1 MPPRA
6 PAPTAAPR
14 AAAVKESLPGQP
26 GAAPSQLDIFQRQV
40 ISVGSLTI
48 EVTVVQAAT
57 SQVRAIAEGLG
68 GFVEQLAS
76 SGDAK
81 NQQAFITLRV
91 PQAQFF
97 TAMERLEALGKVKSR
112 NLGSE
117 DVSNQFIDLKA
128 RLSSALREEQSLLS
142 LLGKAG
148 TVTEILTIERE
159 LSRVRSEIERVQ
171 GQLNFLERRVE
182 LATISVSLF
191 PPQEEV
197 VQPPSANLGVE
208 VSDVASGVAEVRSL
222 VATLEGR
229 VDRVSLTLA
238 AYNGRET
245 ANVSLR
251 VFSDKFDQAITSL
264 EGLGE
269 VKGKVLEQG
278 YSPMGTDK
286 ARPEQPNAVIYLAL
300 TEPGDSK
307 TWLWWAIGGP
317 VGGVALLAVVVFLVY
332 RAGRSRGV

>member
-1 MPPRA
+1 
-6 PAPTAAPR
+6 
-14 AAAVKESLPGQP
+14 
-26 GAAPSQLDIFQRQV
+26 
-40 ISVGSLTI
+40 
-48 EVTVVQAAT
+48 
-57 SQVRAIAEGLG
+57 
-68 GFVEQLAS
+68 
-76 SGDAK
+76 
-81 NQQAFITLRV
+81 
-91 PQAQFF
+91 
-97 TAMERLEALGKVKSR
+97 MERLEALGKVQQR

-117 DVSNQFIDLKA
+117 DVSSQFIDLKA